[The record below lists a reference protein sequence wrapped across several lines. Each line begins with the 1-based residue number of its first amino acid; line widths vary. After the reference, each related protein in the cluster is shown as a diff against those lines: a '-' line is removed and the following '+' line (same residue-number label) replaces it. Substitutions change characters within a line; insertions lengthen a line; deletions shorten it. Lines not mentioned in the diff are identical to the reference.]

1 MDDVLGA
8 STFQESK
15 IEDEPILG
23 KVLRLPDGRI
33 QTLTFFERMLVALGL
48 LTAKKLEAR
57 YS

>member
-15 IEDEPILG
+15 IEEEPILG
-23 KVLRLPDGRI
+23 TVLRLPDGRI
-33 QTLTFFERMLVALGL
+33 QTLTFTERLLVALGIL
-48 LTAKKLEAR
+48 NAKKLEAR

>member
-33 QTLTFFERMLVALGL
+33 QTLTFFERLLVALGL